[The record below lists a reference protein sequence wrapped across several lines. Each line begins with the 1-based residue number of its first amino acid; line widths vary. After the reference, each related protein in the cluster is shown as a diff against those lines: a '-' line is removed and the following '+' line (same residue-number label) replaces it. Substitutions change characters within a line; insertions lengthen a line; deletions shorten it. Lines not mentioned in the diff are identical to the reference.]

1 MVSPWGPELHTL
13 SGSSTPPSRSALSQT
28 MGASVQKSGA
38 GVDRAG
44 THEPESG
51 SLQEAQGCGH
61 RGAA

>member
-13 SGSSTPPSRSALSQT
+13 SDSSTPPSRPALSHT

-51 SLQEAQGCGH
+51 SLQEEQGCGH